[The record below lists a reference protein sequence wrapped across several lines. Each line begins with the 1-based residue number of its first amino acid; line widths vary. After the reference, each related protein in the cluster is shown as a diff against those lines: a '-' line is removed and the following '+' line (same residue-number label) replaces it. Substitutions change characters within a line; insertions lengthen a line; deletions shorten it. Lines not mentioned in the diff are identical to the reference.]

1 MNCSACQPLLVDY
14 VHHELDA
21 ATDAAVYSHIKTCA
35 SCASQYQHEVQLGE
49 TLRRAFADE
58 LDMPTSVLAGVRLA
72 MHGQATESPSFA
84 ERIRA
89 LLRPR
94 LAIPLAAVIAVLT
107 VGVVRVGQ
115 YAQPQPSFSTGY
127 YLREHV
133 AQTMGS
139 PVSDRA
145 WSEYVLT
152 SANDNAQSQP

>member
-21 ATDAAVYSHIKTCA
+21 ATDAAVFSHVKTCA
-35 SCASQYQHEVQLGE
+35 ACAAQYQHEVQLGE
-49 TLRRAFADE
+49 ALRRAFADE
-58 LDMPTSVLAGVRLA
+58 PDMPTSVLANVRLA
-72 MHGQATESPSFA
+72 MHGETNESPSFS
-84 ERIRA
+84 ERLRA
-89 LLRPR
+89 MLRPR
-94 LAIPLAAVIAVLT
+94 FALPIAAVIAVLT
-107 VGVVRVGQ
+107 IGVVRVGQ
-115 YAQPQPSFSTGY
+115 NAQPQPNFSTGY

-152 SANDNAQSQP
+152 SANDNAQNQP

>member
-14 VHHELDA
+14 VHHELDT
-21 ATDAAVYSHIKTCA
+21 ATDAAVFSHIKTCA

-49 TLRRAFADE
+49 ALRRAFADE

-72 MHGQATESPSFA
+72 VHGQSTESPSFA
-84 ERIRA
+84 ERLRA

-94 LAIPLAAVIAVLT
+94 LAVPLAAVIAVLT
-107 VGVVRVGQ
+107 IGVVRVGQ
-115 YAQPQPSFSTGY
+115 NGQPQPNFSTGY

-152 SANDNAQSQP
+152 SANDNAPTQP